1 MLGFL
6 RYVSLLNFEQLKN
19 KKESR
24 IDIEL
29 LVRSLVDK
37 AERMSLGMS
46 LNFNPHAP
54 SPVASLNS
62 GLRNLL
68 GQDPRREALRW
79 RFVCGW

>member
-6 RYVSLLNFEQLKN
+6 RCVSLLNFEQLKN

-46 LNFNPHAP
+46 LNFSPHTP

-68 GQDPRREALRW
+68 GQDPRRQTLRW